1 MNRNLSSPAY
11 GMLSAELRLD
21 EIAKKAALLPP
32 DSPNYE
38 VLRVQTS
45 KLALQYQTP
54 VHAATA
60 VHLMSTLAGEYWEYS
75 VALRNGDAIL
85 VLRTPPPALM
95 DKIIETV
102 RKLFAN
108 DPIALVLTEPSPAC
122 FLNHYNLRDE
132 MELGLFSR
140 LVTDLLT
147 IAQQGAITPP
157 PPEMRPMQPSDVAD
171 ITRQL
176 DNANI
181 IAAVRRQACLEMIN
195 PTHGEVLFQEFYTA
209 SSALR
214 EILRLGNID
223 LPSSRWLFRHLTNE
237 MDRLLLQNIPQ
248 IQLQRYPVAASFNLN
263 LATIQTQE
271 FSEIEEIAA
280 QRIQLFIELQNADIL
295 ANSAIFPSIRR
306 RLQESGH
313 KLILDGI
320 QISELSSLDLKAYG
334 TDYIK
339 VIWTPDLLS
348 LNYPQGFWVSLNE
361 YGREKVIFAH
371 CDKEG
376 FLWGLRNGISHFQ
389 GFFTD
394 RLIARMT
401 MQQCPK
407 HENCTLQQCVNRH
420 RVLLGPQRNECT
432 DHDMLDMFPPIVP
445 LTDKEERKA

>member
-1 MNRNLSSPAY
+1 
-11 GMLSAELRLD
+11 MLSAELRLD
-21 EIAKKAALLPP
+21 EIAKKAALLSR

-54 VHAATA
+54 VHAATT
-60 VHLMSTLAGEYWEYS
+60 VHMMSTLAKEYWEYS

-85 VLRTPPPALM
+85 VVKTPPRSLM
-95 DKIIETV
+95 ERIVENI

-108 DPIALVLTEPSPAC
+108 DPIALVLTEPSPAS
-122 FLNHYNLRDE
+122 FLNHYDLKNSL
-132 MELGLFSR
+132 ELDQFSR
-140 LVTDLLT
+140 LISDLLT

-157 PPEMRPMQPSDVAD
+157 PPEMRPMQPSDMAE

-176 DNANI
+176 ERVDI
-181 IAAVRRQACLEMIN
+181 ITAVRRQACVEMVN

-214 EILRLGNID
+214 DMLRLGNID

-237 MDRLLLQNIPQ
+237 MDRLLLQNIAQ
-248 IQLQRYPVAASFNLN
+248 IQLQRYPAAASFNLN
-263 LATIQTQE
+263 LATLQTPE

-280 QRIQLFIELQNADIL
+280 QRIPLFIELQNSDIL
-295 ANSAIFPSIRR
+295 ANATIYPGIRN
-306 RLQESGH
+306 RLHESGH
-313 KLILDGI
+313 KIILDGI
-320 QISELSSLDLKAYG
+320 QVSELSSLNLPAYG
-334 TDYIK
+334 VDYIK

-348 LNYPQGFWVSLNE
+348 LNYPQGFWISLNNF
-361 YGREKVIFAH
+361 GREKVIFAH

-376 FLWGLRNGISHFQ
+376 FLWGLRNGITHFQ

-407 HENCTLQQCVNRH
+407 HGSCTLQQCVNRH
-420 RVLLGPQRNECT
+420 RVLLGQMRSDCP
-432 DHDMLDMFPPIVP
+432 DHDMLDMFPPITP
-445 LTDKEERKA
+445 MIDKEERKP